1 MLQTNTIPT
10 HIGYLL
16 MFGLGA
22 FMLLIALAVR
32 KSLVRST
39 HDYII
44 ADRKIGLGFGVGSVI
59 AVWTWAMAVM
69 MSSGQAYSW
78 GLSGLFWFTIPNGI
92 AVMAMVPFA
101 VKLRKVVPN
110 GYTITDFIRS
120 RFQNRPAFIIAVLGM
135 IFGIFL
141 EIIINLK
148 GAVLLI
154 ETIFGIREIVV
165 LAVVIFI
172 VTLYSYFGG
181 IWTSAITATVNTLL
195 ITVPAAVVTLFVLHQ
210 VGGPTAV
217 FQSLERQ
224 DPQLLSIFRADA
236 AAGFGITLALGLL
249 ASTVADQTF
258 WQKVWAIRPNHVKRT
273 FIWGGAWFYP
283 IPLALGLLG
292 LTALGIGVKPDDL
305 GGDVTAVGPY
315 LVSHLGLP
323 LFIVILYT
331 LLVLNACYS
340 TIDGAFSAM
349 SSLVAVDIVKP
360 LKPSL
365 PERRLFA
372 ITKLSIVLCGI
383 VAGAIVMSGVNFV
396 SLVLTTYAIKT
407 SLLIPLI
414 LAIFW
419 PRLTSRGFLWGIV
432 LSILIGLPVRII
444 SGELAGTLV
453 IFGIS
458 AVVPVAFSLLA
469 GEKPFDYS
477 LLKHTRQ
484 LNEET
489 GGIGP
494 AAVAT
499 SARGRHNLWR
509 T

>member
-1 MLQTNTIPT
+1 MLQANTIQPY
-10 HIGYLL
+10 IGYVL
-16 MFGLGA
+16 MGGLGL

-32 KSLVRST
+32 KSLVRNT

-44 ADRKIGLGFGVGSVI
+44 ADRRIGLGFGVGSVI

-69 MSSGQAYSW
+69 MSSGQAYAW
-78 GLSGLFWFTIPNGI
+78 GLSGLFWFTVPNGI

-101 VKLRKVVPN
+101 IKLRKVIPN

-120 RFQNRPAFIIAVLGM
+120 RFQNRPALIIAVIGM

-154 ETIFGIREIVV
+154 QTIFGIKEIVV
-165 LAVVIFI
+165 LAIVIFI

-195 ITVPAAVVTLFVLHQ
+195 ITVPAAVVTLYVLYK
-210 VGGPTAV
+210 VGGPGFV
-217 FQSLERQ
+217 FESIQKQ
-224 DPQLLSIFRADA
+224 DPQLLSIFSAEA

-258 WQKVWAIRPNHVKRT
+258 WQKVWAIKPNHVKRT

-292 LTALGIGVKPDDL
+292 LVGLGIGLHLDDL

-315 LVSHLGLP
+315 LISHLGLP
-323 LFIVILYT
+323 LLIVILYT

-340 TIDGAFSAM
+340 TIDGAFSAL
-349 SSLVAVDIVKP
+349 SSLVAVDIIKP
-360 LKPSL
+360 LWPSL
-365 PERRLFA
+365 PEKRLFA
-372 ITKLSIVLCGI
+372 ITKLSIVACAVI
-383 VAGAIVMSGVNFV
+383 AGAIVMSGVNFV

-407 SLLIPLI
+407 SLLIPLV

-432 LSILIGLPVRII
+432 LSIVIGLPIRII
-444 SGELAGTLV
+444 QDELAGTLV

-458 AVVPVAFSLLA
+458 AVVPILFSLFSK
-469 GEKPFDYS
+469 EKPFDYAV
-477 LLKHTRQ
+477 LKHTKQ
-484 LNEET
+484 LNDDKAAPSLN
-489 GGIGP
+489 IPSGP
-494 AAVAT
+494 VH
-499 SARGRHNLWR
+499 SIRGEA
-509 T
+509 